1 MYMPEQ
7 HRESRREVMHDLMR
21 SHPLG
26 AWVTIGDGA
35 LVANHIPFDLD
46 PSRGEHG
53 TLVGHVARSNPV
65 WRQPSEHPC
74 MVIFQGPQS
83 YVSPSWYPSKHE
95 HGKAVPTWN
104 YAVVHAHG
112 RAAWIQDHAWL
123 HEHVSAL
130 SRRHESSQALPWAV
144 SDAPADYID
153 RMIGAIV
160 GVEIRIDRLEG
171 KWKMSQNRTEPDRL
185 GVVAGL
191 LARRDAQ
198 AAAVAAVVRNIP
210 ESPQ

>member
-7 HRESRREVMHDLMR
+7 HRESRREVMHALVQA
-21 SHPLG
+21 HPLG
-26 AWVTIGDGA
+26 AWVCNGEGT

-46 PSRGEHG
+46 PSRGEYG

-65 WRQPSEHPC
+65 WHQPASGQTC
-74 MVIFQGPQS
+74 VVIFQGPQS

-112 RAAWIQDHAWL
+112 RPAYIQDRAWL
-123 HEHVSAL
+123 HEHVSNL
-130 SRRHESSQALPWAV
+130 TRRHESSQALPWAV
-144 SDAPADYID
+144 SDAPADYMEK
-153 RMIGAIV
+153 MIGAIV
-160 GVEIRIDRLEG
+160 GVEIPIERLEG
-171 KWKMSQNRTEPDRL
+171 KWKMSQNRTESDRL

-191 LARRDAQ
+191 LARKDPQ
-198 AAAVAAVVRNIP
+198 AADVAAIVRAIP
-210 ESPQ
+210 GR